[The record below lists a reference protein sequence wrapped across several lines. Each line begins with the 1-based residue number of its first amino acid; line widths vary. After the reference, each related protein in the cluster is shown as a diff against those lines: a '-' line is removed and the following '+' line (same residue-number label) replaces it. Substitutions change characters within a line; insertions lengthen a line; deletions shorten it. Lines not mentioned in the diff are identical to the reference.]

1 MKITVKCAIC
11 GNEFESSRLNAKYC
25 SPECRARAYSDM
37 ALECYRRKKAGVQP
51 KKHDYAP
58 KKCAVCG
65 KEFKPHSSSQLTCSS
80 ECSRERRN
88 EFMRVY
94 NAKYKKEKVKENA
107 TQSEVKPK
115 RSRIVELTTANSCP
129 KDCKYQG
136 WVGSIPCCDYIL
148 ITGEPRGC
156 EVGKGCI
163 RYKREQGKRKKSQDM
178 PKITHRPDDDAEFC
192 GFKQENMNRIVG
204 NNHRKGTR

>member
-11 GNEFESSRLNAKYC
+11 GKEFESCRVNAKYC
-25 SPECRARAYSDM
+25 SPECRSRAYSDM
-37 ALECYRRKKAGVQP
+37 ALEYYRRKKAGVQP

-94 NAKYKKEKVKENA
+94 YAKYKKEKVKENA
-107 TQSEVKPK
+107 TQSEGKPK

-156 EVGKGCI
+156 EVGKKCDKYI
-163 RYKREQGKRKKSQDM
+163 SKKRTRDIYKKSQ
-178 PKITHRPDDDAEFC
+178 
-192 GFKQENMNRIVG
+192 
-204 NNHRKGTR
+204 TR